1 MVSVVR
7 EIPESVSF
15 AVTDAEGTAAPDGS
29 VTLPDKFADTCPCA
43 EREHKTS
50 RDSRKTE
57 KRPPANDMIHPFP
70 GSEKYRRNRCGS
82 SPTART
88 CGVTHN
94 QEQFQIRLIFD
105 RVASCINC
113 Q

>member
-70 GSEKYRRNRCGS
+70 GSEKYRRNRCGRFTDRPNLWRDTQSGAISDS
-82 SPTART
+82 S
-88 CGVTHN
+88 H
-94 QEQFQIRLIFD
+94 F
-105 RVASCINC
+105 
-113 Q
+113 